1 MDIEK
6 AFGGLMVE
14 TDRHVNLIARGQ
26 SFRGFFVGFTPREF
40 LVIEV
45 PISTEVDTWLSEG
58 NAVMGSFCADGT
70 LVQFKSSITALLK
83 RPAWLLIV
91 VSYPS
96 RLAKICDLRSSYRAG
111 CSIPCTLVT
120 VFDFHK
126 YSALIENMSVD
137 GCKCVLPSIPPRQ
150 VEKLSSE
157 KKVLLEFD
165 LPGSRGK
172 KGLFGEI
179 VHMSC
184 DGTKISLGIKFNGNG
199 DREALEELNEYI
211 SKVANILCS

>member
-6 AFGGLMVE
+6 AFDGLMVE
-14 TDRHVNLIARGQ
+14 TDRLVNLIVRGH
-26 SFRGFFVGFTPREF
+26 SFRGFFVGFKPQEF

-45 PISTEVDTWLSEG
+45 PVSTEVDTWLTEG
-58 NAVMGSFCADGT
+58 NAVMGSFCTDGT
-70 LVQFKSSITALLK
+70 LIQFKSSITALLK
-83 RPAWLLIV
+83 RSAWLLV

-96 RLAKICDLRSSYRAG
+96 RLAKICDLRSSYRAE
-111 CSIPCTLVT
+111 CSIPCKLVT
-120 VFDFHK
+120 VFDLHK
-126 YSALIENMSVD
+126 YSALIKNVSVD

-150 VEKLSSE
+150 VEKISPE

-172 KGLFGEI
+172 KGLLGEI

-184 DGTKISLGIKFNGNG
+184 SGTKISLGIKFKGN
-199 DREALEELNEYI
+199 DDKEALEELDEYVL
-211 SKVANILCS
+211 KVADILCS

>member
-1 MDIEK
+1 MDIKK
-6 AFGGLMVE
+6 AFDGLMVE
-14 TDRHVNLIARGQ
+14 TDRHMNLVARGQ
-26 SFRGFFVGFTPREF
+26 SFRGFLVGFKPQEF

-45 PISTEVDTWLSEG
+45 PISTEVDTWLTVG

-91 VSYPS
+91 SYPS
-96 RLAKICDLRSSYRAG
+96 RIAKICDLRSSYRAE

-120 VFDFHK
+120 VSDFHK
-126 YSALIENMSVD
+126 YSALMENMSVG
-137 GCKCVLPSIPPRQ
+137 GCKCVLPSIPPSQ
-150 VEKLSSE
+150 LEKLSSE

-172 KGLFGEI
+172 KGFFGEI

-184 DGTKISLGIKFNGNG
+184 EETKISLGIKFNGN
-199 DREALEELNEYI
+199 DDQEALEELNEYI
-211 SKVANILCS
+211 LKVVNILSS